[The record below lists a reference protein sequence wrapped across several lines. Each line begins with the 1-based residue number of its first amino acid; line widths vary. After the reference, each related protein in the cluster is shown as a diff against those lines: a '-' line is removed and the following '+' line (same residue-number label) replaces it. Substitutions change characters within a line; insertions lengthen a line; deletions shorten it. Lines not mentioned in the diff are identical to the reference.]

1 MNEKIK
7 FYEFGENK
15 FERAAAEWLKK
26 IKKNGK

>member
-15 FERAAAEWLKK
+15 FERASKEYF
-26 IKKNGK
+26 I

>member
-15 FERAAAEWLKK
+15 FERAAKEYF
-26 IKKNGK
+26 I